1 MKVSIR
7 CRSALLETSLK
18 KFLAGMV
25 TDEESCDAVISDYSY
40 ESDKPVLRI
49 GVDDEADLKKPF
61 SRSQLM
67 IRLEEKAAQGQ
78 SRAIAHAFG
87 VEEEESLEEKIER
100 LTRVFVEEIMHV
112 VKEHYEK

>member
-7 CRSALLETSLK
+7 CRSALLTTSLE
-18 KFLAGMV
+18 KFLKEMI
-25 TDEESCDAVISDYSY
+25 TKEEEADVVVSDHAY
-40 ESDKPVLRI
+40 ESDLPVLRI
-49 GVDDEADLKKPF
+49 GTDDGADLKKPF

-67 IRLEEKAAQGQ
+67 IRLEEKIRRNVSGAV
-78 SRAIAHAFG
+78 AHAFS
-87 VEEEESLEEKIER
+87 VEEDESLEEKIER